1 MQLYKSVVHVL
12 CDDLTDDT
20 NYQPALIMRFLAI
33 LSFLITFQVAAQD
46 GVRFE
51 VTGTGGKHDMTYVVK
66 DSFWELQ
73 MLTEGA
79 AVFIYDRGITYTI
92 FNMDG
97 AITIAAAA
105 KDTGGI
111 PRPIILTLPLGLTQG
126 TTVRVVCE
134 PKAAVLF
141 MRYP

>member
-1 MQLYKSVVHVL
+1 
-12 CDDLTDDT
+12 
-20 NYQPALIMRFLAI
+20 
-33 LSFLITFQVAAQD
+33 
-46 GVRFE
+46 
-51 VTGTGGKHDMTYVVK
+51 MTYVVK